1 VGETARTGIEIV
13 PTAYGPPAAGALR
26 AAVAAHKA
34 GDPLRPVTVVVPA
47 NSVGVAARRL
57 LASTVDG
64 DRHGIVGVTFLT
76 VYRLAELLG
85 APALAASGR
94 RPVSTPVLG
103 AATRA
108 VLARE
113 PGLFRHVAHH
123 PATEESLVRAH
134 RELSDLD
141 DAQLDALRTRRTRAA
156 EVVRIH
162 RAVRGSI
169 AADFYEERDLM
180 DAATAAVRGGSSVLD
195 GVGAVVVHLP
205 QQLSGPA
212 ARLLAAIAERAPL
225 TVVLGCTGEPDADAE
240 PRAALRRLGAEP
252 PEIEIEP
259 PTGTHVVSASD
270 ADDEVRHVVR
280 EVVRA
285 AATGVALERIG
296 VVYAAEVPYTRLVHE
311 QLTAAGIP
319 HNVAQ
324 VQAPADGVV
333 GRTLLTLLELPENRF
348 AREAVAELFTSAPI
362 RDDDGR
368 IPAPRW
374 ERFSRDA
381 GVVRGLD
388 QWDARLDRLAREL
401 DARREALLTE
411 GSTPEQVEWRSDR
424 IKSVERLRAFV
435 ARLGAD
441 LDPAAWSGGWHA
453 MVERC
458 RALVRRHLGAEW
470 QRGAWPEHEVE
481 LAEAVDLALA
491 RLAALDA
498 VEPDPSVD
506 VFRTALEAE
515 LTTARGRI
523 GRLGD
528 GVLVGPATMAIGLDL
543 DRVFVLGMAEGTFP
557 PTRRDDSLLPDVDR
571 EVVAPDL
578 ARRSDRTAREHRALL
593 GAIAAAGDERV
604 LCFPRGD
611 LRRSTEHQPSR
622 WLLDTVERLAG
633 RRVYGDEIDRL
644 ARDGVPWATSIA
656 SHVDGIARLQL
667 PATEQEHALRSLLA
681 HTSSGLRL
689 DDHALATDDHVIR
702 SALDCVRLRA
712 GSTFTRFD
720 GNLSACSVAAPT
732 DPDVV
737 MSATR
742 LQTWASNPFDF
753 LMEHVLRVHIP
764 ESPEDVL
771 DISALDRGSLVHEA
785 LERFVVEVLASGPPK
800 PDEPWS
806 AAQRARLG
814 EIAEQICRDYE
825 ARGLTGHRLLW
836 RRAQD
841 EITRDLQTVLDFD
854 DKRRAEDRLVPLAAE
869 LAFGLGG
876 SDPVAIALSDGS
888 SIRFR
893 GSADR
898 VDRAADG
905 SLVVVD
911 YKTGRAFAAT
921 EDDPDRQGTLL
932 QLFVY
937 AHAVRAEFGDADTP
951 VHSIYWF
958 TSTKGGFRE
967 AGYPITPE
975 VAARFDVVLRVID
988 HGIRSGLFPCAV
1000 EPSTWQQPWVTYA
1013 DPDRLGTADRAR
1025 EWERKQHDPA
1035 VALYLALAE
1044 PEQPELDFEASS

>member
-1 VGETARTGIEIV
+1 MEVV
-13 PTAYGPPAAGALR
+13 PTPYGPPAGDALR
-26 AAVAAHKA
+26 AAVTAHKG

-57 LASTVDG
+57 LATTVDG
-64 DRHGIVGVTFLT
+64 DRRGIVGVTFLT

-123 PATEESLVRAH
+123 PATEESLVRTH

-141 DAQLDALRTRRTRAA
+141 DEQLDSLRSRGMRAA
-156 EVVRIH
+156 EVVRVH
-162 RAVRGSI
+162 RAVRDAI
-169 AADFYEERDLM
+169 AAEFYEERDLM
-180 DAATAAVRGGSSVLD
+180 DAATAAVHAGSSVLA
-195 GVGAVVVHLP
+195 GIGAVVVHLP

-212 ARLLAAIAERAPL
+212 ARLLAAVAERAPV
-225 TVVLGCTGEPDADAE
+225 TVVLGCTGNPDADAE
-240 PRAALRRLGAEP
+240 PRAAVRRLGAEV
-252 PEIEIEP
+252 PEIAVEP
-259 PTGTHVVSASD
+259 PAGTHVVSASD
-270 ADDEVRHVVR
+270 TDDEVRHVVR
-280 EVVRA
+280 EIVRA
-285 AATGVALERIG
+285 AAAGVALERIA

-311 QLTAAGIP
+311 QLTGAGIP

-324 VQAPADGVV
+324 VQAPCDGVV
-333 GRTLLTLLELPENRF
+333 GRTLLALLELPERRF
-348 AREAVAELFTSAPI
+348 AREAVVELLASAPI

-368 IPAPRW
+368 VPAPQW
-374 ERFSRDA
+374 ERHSRDA
-381 GVVRGLD
+381 GVVRGLG
-388 QWDARLDRLAREL
+388 QWDARLDRLRREL
-401 DARREALLTE
+401 DERRRAMLAE
-411 GSTPEQVEWRSDR
+411 GSTPEQVEWLAARASG
-424 IKSVERLRAFV
+424 IERLRAFV

-441 LDPAAWSGGWHA
+441 LDPSAWSGGWQA

-458 RALVRRHLGAEW
+458 RAVVRRYLGTEW
-470 QRGAWPEHEVE
+470 QRRAWPEHEAE
-481 LAEAVDLALA
+481 LADAVDLALA
-491 RLAALDA
+491 RLAALDT
-498 VEPDPSVD
+498 VEPEPQVD
-506 VFRTALEAE
+506 VFRAALEAE

-523 GRLGD
+523 GRLGQ

-543 DRVFVLGMAEGTFP
+543 DCVFVLGMAEGTFP

-593 GAIAAAGDERV
+593 GAIAAAAGERV

-611 LRRSTEHQPSR
+611 LRRSTEHLPSR

-644 ARDGVPWATSIA
+644 ARQGAPWATAIA
-656 SHVDGIARLQL
+656 SHVDGIARLDL

-681 HTSSGLRL
+681 HTSAGQRL
-689 DDHALATDDHVIR
+689 DDHTLASDDRVVR
-702 SALDCVRLRA
+702 SALDCVRLRG
-712 GSTFTRFD
+712 GSTLTRFD
-720 GNLSACSVAAPT
+720 GNLSGCAVAAPT
-732 DPDVV
+732 DPGVV
-737 MSATR
+737 VSATR
-742 LQTWASNPFDF
+742 LQTWAANPFDY
-753 LMEHVLRVHIP
+753 LMEHVLRVRIP

-785 LERFVVEVLASGPPK
+785 LEQFVAEVLASGPPK

-814 EIAEQICRDYE
+814 VIAEQTCRDYE

-836 RRAQD
+836 QRAQA
-841 EITRDLQTVLDFD
+841 EITRDLQTVLDLD
-854 DKRRAEDRLVPLAAE
+854 DARRARDRLVPVAAE
-869 LAFGLGG
+869 LAFGMGG
-876 SDPVAIALSDGS
+876 ADPVAIALSDGS
-888 SIRFR
+888 SMRFR

-911 YKTGRAFAAT
+911 YKTGRSFTAT
-921 EDDPDRQGTLL
+921 EDEPDQQGTLL

-937 AHAVRAEFGDADTP
+937 AHAVRAAFGDAETP
-951 VHSIYWF
+951 VHSTYWF

-967 AGYPITPE
+967 AGYAITPE

-988 HGIRSGLFPCAV
+988 HGIRSGLFPCVV
-1000 EPSTWQQPWVTYA
+1000 EPTTWQQPWVTYA
-1013 DPDRLGTADRAR
+1013 DPDRLGTADRVR
-1025 EWERKQHDPA
+1025 EWQQKQQDPA

-1044 PEQPELDFEASS
+1044 PEQPELDLSS